1 MKKLLALMLLVS
13 AVVMVGCGSSE
24 PAPEDAGKA
33 VKGAKNPN
41 TGGEDGSGGAPV
53 TPQ

>member
-13 AVVMVGCGSSE
+13 AVVMVGCGASDP
-24 PAPEDAGKA
+24 PADEASKA
-33 VKGAKNPN
+33 LGGAKNPN
-41 TGGEDGSGGAPV
+41 TGGDGAGGEPV